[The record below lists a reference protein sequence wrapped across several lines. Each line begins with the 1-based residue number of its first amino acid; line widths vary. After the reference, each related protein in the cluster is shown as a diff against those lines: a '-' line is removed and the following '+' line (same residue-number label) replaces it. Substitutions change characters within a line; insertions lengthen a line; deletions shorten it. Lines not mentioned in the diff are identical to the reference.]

1 MKKELIRDSAQI
13 IAGNFLVALGVNAF
27 ILPNDVL
34 TGGLA
39 GVAVALQPLVAI
51 EPKLFINA
59 ATIVLFGI
67 GAVILGRQFA
77 LKTLLSTICYP
88 LFISLLSWGLAE
100 WFTPETFIMDQYLAA
115 IYGGVFMGCGVGLV
129 FRCGASTG
137 GMDIPPLIV
146 HRFTHLPLSTLVL
159 ITDALTVGL
168 GVATYGLQ
176 AALMGIISVFVSSVA
191 IDRTLTLGAVRSKN
205 CMIIS
210 AHPEE
215 LMAYIHEQ
223 LYRGTTLLEA
233 KGGYTKEQRQV
244 IMVVVS
250 RKQYP
255 LLEHEVLRIDPN
267 AFIIVT
273 DTDEVHGLGFTYEE
287 DDYT

>member
-51 EPKLFINA
+51 EPTLFINV

-129 FRCGASTG
+129 FRCGASPC
-137 GMDIPPLIV
+137 GMDLPPLSV
-146 HRFTHLPLSTLVL
+146 HRFTHLPLSTLVHFR
-159 ITDALTVGL
+159 DALTVGL

>member
-1 MKKELIRDSAQI
+1 MKRELIRDSAQI

-51 EPKLFINA
+51 EPTLFINA

-137 GMDIPPLIV
+137 GMDIPPTSVESLTPYYTC
-146 HRFTHLPLSTLVL
+146 RTHLSRGSSAARCMPLFLWSNVAGPPGLRRGKPRRKL
-159 ITDALTVGL
+159 RQQPSESLPEVGC
-168 GVATYGLQ
+168 
-176 AALMGIISVFVSSVA
+176 
-191 IDRTLTLGAVRSKN
+191 N
-205 CMIIS
+205 P
-210 AHPEE
+210 AHPSNF
-215 LMAYIHEQ
+215 
-223 LYRGTTLLEA
+223 
-233 KGGYTKEQRQV
+233 QRHSHYFLQ
-244 IMVVVS
+244 
-250 RKQYP
+250 R
-255 LLEHEVLRIDPN
+255 
-267 AFIIVT
+267 
-273 DTDEVHGLGFTYEE
+273 
-287 DDYT
+287 

>member
-51 EPKLFINA
+51 EPTLFINA

-210 AHPEE
+210 AHPE
-215 LMAYIHEQ
+215 AYIHEQ

>member
-1 MKKELIRDSAQI
+1 MKRELIRDSAQI

-51 EPKLFINA
+51 EPTLFINA

-137 GMDIPPLIV
+137 GMDIPPHVIRYDQLKELLLQ
-146 HRFTHLPLSTLVL
+146 RF
-159 ITDALTVGL
+159 G
-168 GVATYGLQ
+168 GN
-176 AALMGIISVFVSSVA
+176 AACCKM
-191 IDRTLTLGAVRSKN
+191 
-205 CMIIS
+205 
-210 AHPEE
+210 
-215 LMAYIHEQ
+215 
-223 LYRGTTLLEA
+223 
-233 KGGYTKEQRQV
+233 
-244 IMVVVS
+244 
-250 RKQYP
+250 
-255 LLEHEVLRIDPN
+255 
-267 AFIIVT
+267 
-273 DTDEVHGLGFTYEE
+273 
-287 DDYT
+287 

>member
-1 MKKELIRDSAQI
+1 M
-13 IAGNFLVALGVNAF
+13 
-27 ILPNDVL
+27 L

-51 EPKLFINA
+51 EPTLFINA

-77 LKTLLSTICYP
+77 LKTMLSTICYP

>member
-51 EPKLFINA
+51 EPTLFINA

-159 ITDALTVGL
+159 ITDAL